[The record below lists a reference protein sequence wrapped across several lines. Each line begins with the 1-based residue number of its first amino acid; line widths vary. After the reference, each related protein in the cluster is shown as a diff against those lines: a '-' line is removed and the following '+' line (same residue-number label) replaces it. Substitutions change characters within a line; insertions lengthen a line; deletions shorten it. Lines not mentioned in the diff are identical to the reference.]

1 MYDIIGDVHGYSDE
15 LKSLLK
21 KMGYQLVDACYSHP
35 TRKAVFVGDFINRG
49 PKIRETINLIR
60 NMVEK
65 GSAYAI
71 LGNHELYAVLYYLR
85 DTEGKYY
92 KKRIPKYQLQINQT
106 LDEFVL
112 FKEEFKSHLKWMR
125 TLPMFLDFGK
135 IRIVHACW
143 DNENIKL
150 IQKTITGPKL
160 KKTLLREIALNGT
173 EFSYKFWETC
183 KGVDFQLPK
192 DLLIF
197 DEEGRPHRSF
207 RMKWWENPEDKTFKD
222 VSLESRFELPSYTI
236 PREINLVRI
245 PYPEKD
251 PIVFFGHYCLRQ
263 GAGILA
269 DNLCC
274 VDSCVTR
281 TGKLLAYRWDGEE
294 VLNREHFILSDA
306 VELKV

>member
-1 MYDIIGDVHGYSDE
+1 MYDIIGDVHGHADQ

-21 KMGYQLVDACYSHP
+21 KMGYLLLGDCYSHP

-49 PKIRETINLIR
+49 PKIRETLNLIR
-60 NMVEK
+60 KMVEN
-65 GSAYAI
+65 GSAHAI
-71 LGNHELYAVLYYLR
+71 LGNHELYAILYYLR

-106 LDEFVL
+106 LEEFAA
-112 FKEEFKSHLKWMR
+112 FKEEFKSHLKWLR
-125 TLPMFLDFGK
+125 TLPLYLDFGK

-150 IQKTITGPKL
+150 MQRAFTKPKL
-160 KKTLLREIALNGT
+160 TKVLLREIALNGT
-173 EFSYKFWETC
+173 EFSEKFWETI

-207 RMKWWENPEDKTFKD
+207 RMKWWNNPESQTFKD
-222 VSLESRFELPSYTI
+222 ISLESRFDLPAYTI
-236 PREINLVRI
+236 PKEIIQTRN
-245 PYPEKD
+245 PYPKND
-251 PIVFFGHYCLRQ
+251 PIVFFGHYCLKQ
-263 GAGILA
+263 CCGIFA
-269 DNLCC
+269 ENLCC
-274 VDSCVTR
+274 IDSCVTR

-294 VLNREHFILSDA
+294 VLNKAHFISSDNN
-306 VELKV
+306 E